1 MSMFINVVMPTFII
15 LYMMVWF
22 IITLKGYAF
31 SDKVRK
37 VYYSSLIITNTY
49 MLIIVDYISLKIMFI
64 LWTIMIIR
72 LLYKEYRMR
81 CIMKSWEEFKN
92 ELAIDGQK
100 EIDEMSNLIGKII
113 KLRIDMNLSM
123 LDVAKL
129 TNMKEK
135 EIEDIETLQ
144 STPDINTVLFIIQT
158 LVKKMDI

>member
-1 MSMFINVVMPTFII
+1 
-15 LYMMVWF
+15 
-22 IITLKGYAF
+22 
-31 SDKVRK
+31 
-37 VYYSSLIITNTY
+37 
-49 MLIIVDYISLKIMFI
+49 
-64 LWTIMIIR
+64 
-72 LLYKEYRMR
+72 
-81 CIMKSWEEFKN
+81 MKSWEEFKN

-113 KLRIDMNLSM
+113 KLRIDMNLSI

-158 LVKKMDI
+158 LVKKMDSCV